1 MNFVNLA
8 SSSSGNCYW
17 VELERS
23 SRPPVKIM
31 IELGLPMKDI
41 QRKCIQSG
49 LNMLSLDCCLV
60 THNHS
65 DHAKSAK
72 EMSKK
77 GFRVYGNEFVASS
90 IRQVMHPGELKCI
103 AAETYVVPIS
113 VEHDAPDPLGFV
125 IYTDREKILFIAD
138 CKYWKAD
145 LTSQR
150 FDYIIIEANYEA
162 RLLHFAKEEAEKN
175 DDLGLKSSL
184 ERVFNAHMSIEN
196 CIKALNKMN
205 LSKCKAIFLIHLS
218 DRNARENV
226 FKNEVTRQ
234 VGKKCF
240 VAKKNGGFI

>member
-1 MNFVNLA
+1 MNFINLA

-41 QRKCIQSG
+41 QRRCIQSG

-72 EMSKK
+72 EMFKK

-90 IRQVMHPGELKCI
+90 IRQVMH
-103 AAETYVVPIS
+103 
-113 VEHDAPDPLGFV
+113 PDPLGFV

-145 LTSQR
+145 LTNQR

-196 CIKALNKMN
+196 CIKALKKMN